1 MAIDRAVAR
10 VRLRDLGSGGA
21 THAEPGARNI
31 AGDGDGGPA
40 VDAEITLPP
49 GMAKARTGS
58 KGKARGRGT
67 RASAAKAGRSDER
80 EASED
85 EAGREALAVE
95 VLDAPPPD
103 EDEDDEDDTDDG
115 DGPDDAAM
123 AALAEVEVSD
133 EDLDAIESD
142 LQRRAKAAPKGS
154 TALARRD
161 PMAAYMAE
169 VRQHPLLTRDEEYE
183 LAVRWFEHG
192 DKEAGRIL
200 VTSNLRLVVKIA
212 HEYRRAY
219 QNLLDLVQEGN
230 VGLVKAVQKFDPY
243 RGVKLSTY
251 SGWWIRAYILKYI
264 LNNWRLV
271 KIGTTQNQRKLFFNL
286 RKQRDALVAAGVDP
300 TPERIAKALDV
311 SPREVVEMERRMSS
325 PDLSLDAPLGGDDG
339 DGTRTRLDLIEDDF
353 ADPEDNVDAVE
364 FKSLLQD
371 KLMAFGAEL
380 DGRELEI
387 FRDRL
392 MSDEPT
398 TLQEL
403 GDRWGVSRERARQI
417 EKRMVLRLREY
428 LQGELGDAVQI
439 ALGHE
444 L

>member
-1 MAIDRAVAR
+1 MARAKSS
-10 VRLRDLGSGGA
+10 RDTSAGSTSGGP
-21 THAEPGARNI
+21 EPRRAMELRR
-31 AGDGDGGPA
+31 
-40 VDAEITLPP
+40 DAPL
-49 GMAKARTGS
+49 AKTA
-58 KGKARGRGT
+58 GKAP
-67 RASAAKAGRSDER
+67 
-80 EASED
+80 EAVPVE
-85 EAGREALAVE
+85 VE
-95 VLDAPPPD
+95 VLDAPP
-103 EDEDDEDDTDDG
+103 EDAEAEINE
-115 DGPDDAAM
+115 PAASEL
-123 AALAEVEVSD
+123 ASGALADVEVSD
-133 EDLDAIESD
+133 ADLDAIESE
-142 LQRRAKAAPKGS
+142 LVRNTKAAPKGS

-169 VRQHPLLTRDEEYE
+169 VRQHPLLTREEEYE

-192 DKEAGRIL
+192 DKDAARKL

-264 LNNWRLV
+264 LNNWRLI

-286 RKQRDALVAAGVDP
+286 RKQREALVAAGVDP

-311 SPREVVEMERRMSS
+311 SPKEVMEMERRMSA
-325 PDLSLDAPLGGDDG
+325 PDVSLDAPLGSEDG
-339 DGTRTRLDLIEDDF
+339 GEGTRTRLDLIEDDY
-353 ADPEDNVDAVE
+353 ADPEDNVDSSE

-371 KLMAFGAEL
+371 KLLRFGAEL
-380 DGRELEI
+380 EGRELEI

-392 MSDEPT
+392 VADEPV
-398 TLQEL
+398 TLQDL

-417 EKRMVLRLREY
+417 EKRLVLRLREY
-428 LQGELGDAVQI
+428 LQAELGDAVQI
-439 ALGHE
+439 ALGQE
-444 L
+444 PA

>member
-1 MAIDRAVAR
+1 M
-10 VRLRDLGSGGA
+10 
-21 THAEPGARNI
+21 E
-31 AGDGDGGPA
+31 AG
-40 VDAEITLPP
+40 ITLPRT
-49 GMAKARTGS
+49 MAKAKS
-58 KGKARGRGT
+58 KGGTGRGRGK
-67 RASAAKAGRSDER
+67 AAVPVE
-80 EASED
+80 
-85 EAGREALAVE
+85 VE
-95 VLDAPPPD
+95 VLDAPPGDDAGDAGSDPT
-103 EDEDDEDDTDDG
+103 EDDIGREV
-115 DGPDDAAM
+115 
-123 AALAEVEVSD
+123 LADVEVSD
-133 EDLDAIESD
+133 DDLDVIAKE
-142 LQRRAKAAPKGS
+142 LARQTKAAPKGS

-161 PMAAYMAE
+161 PMAAYMSE
-169 VRQHPLLTRDEEYE
+169 VRQHPLLTREEEYE
-183 LAVRWFEHG
+183 LAVRWVEED
-192 DKEAGRIL
+192 DKEAARKL

-286 RKQRDALVAAGVDP
+286 RKQREALVAAGVDP
-300 TPERIAKALDV
+300 TPERIAKELDV
-311 SPREVVEMERRMSS
+311 STKEVVEMERRMSS
-325 PDLSLDAPLGGDDG
+325 PDISLDAPLGSDDG
-339 DGTRTRLDLIEDDF
+339 DGSRTRLDLIEDDY

-371 KLMAFGAEL
+371 KLLAFGADL
-380 DGRELEI
+380 QGRELEI

-392 MSDEPT
+392 VSDEPA
-398 TLQEL
+398 TLQQL

-417 EKRMVLRLREY
+417 EKRLVLRLRAY
-428 LQGELGDAVQI
+428 LQQELGDAVQI

-444 L
+444 V